1 MIKIVKNKRN
11 EAVLLLIFS
20 SILWSLGG
28 VFIKLVQWNPIAI
41 AGMRSLISTIFIVSV
56 VRKVKLDFSKDM
68 ILGALAY
75 TATVILFVSA
85 TKLTTSANAIMLQY
99 TAPIF
104 VAFLSYV
111 ILEEEI
117 EKVDWITIVVV
128 FFGMILF
135 FVGKLETKNLLG
147 NLFAILSGITFALI
161 AIYMRKQKDKSPIE
175 SIILGNIITAIVSI
189 PFMLQSMPSKM
200 SWLGLLLLGTIQ
212 LGLPYI
218 LYSKAIK
225 SVTAIEAVLIPV
237 IEPLLNPVWTF
248 IVLNERPGI
257 WAIIGGFIVLMAI
270 TLNQVYKLKM
280 KNKETEVAV

>member
-1 MIKIVKNKRN
+1 
-11 EAVLLLIFS
+11 
-20 SILWSLGG
+20 LWSLGG

-56 VRKVKLDFSKDM
+56 VRKVKLNFSKDM